1 MHKTTLFAICVVLC
15 TLIQTHSAL
24 RSSNVTLTR
33 RDIVDKTARLGQE
46 KKDIVQF
53 LNTKNVI
60 KTMLK
65 LLFGSNE
72 ESVATSRQVLN
83 VFVKVRHLIN
93 DFFCQSK

>member
-1 MHKTTLFAICVVLC
+1 MHKATLFAFCVVLC
-15 TLIQTHSAL
+15 TFFQTHAAL

-33 RDIVDKTARLGQE
+33 RDIRLEEKAARLGQDRKE
-46 KKDIVQF
+46 IVQF

-72 ESVATSRQVLN
+72 ESVATSRQVLS
-83 VFVKVRHLIN
+83 VFVKV
-93 DFFCQSK
+93 